1 MTAEVPQTLNCK
13 NSLSEIVC
21 VSELKS
27 LCRKMNTVMKLVLGL
42 QGIEDQCE
50 LFEKHHCETQSN
62 GQSPWKLREL
72 KGVESIIIVLAMII
86 R

>member
-1 MTAEVPQTLNCK
+1 
-13 NSLSEIVC
+13 
-21 VSELKS
+21 
-27 LCRKMNTVMKLVLGL
+27 MKLVLGL